1 MDYLLFKYFLELVSG
16 NYVTTKC
23 WKLGKKVSIL
33 MKTSF
38 LKLIKIS
45 LGSPGIGLE
54 FRHQRQFPF
63 SRREKED
70 SFPKKNEFD
79 VEI

>member
-33 MKTSF
+33 MKSDFFSEAYQDKLGIPGNRVRVQTS
-38 LKLIKIS
+38 KTIS
-45 LGSPGIGLE
+45 L
-54 FRHQRQFPF
+54 FAQRRRFF
-63 SRREKED
+63 SQEK
-70 SFPKKNEFD
+70 
-79 VEI
+79 